1 MLSWLQE
8 HSQAI
13 SAVTG
18 LGTLGVWLIYLQ
30 VFVSNYRRQL
40 RAKILISRGAGS
52 GLESRCLVSNMSAAP
67 VYIQSVIV
75 TLDLDGERLMAP
87 VTDLS
92 GREDDQTGTGAGLP
106 TRQGPLAS
114 GELKDVG
121 TFGNLVRHV
130 LHSDGADDRGG
141 EVDRGGEDEQLRRLR
156 SVQIELLGV
165 YASEDLPVGARR
177 TFLASA
183 GNRGI
188 ELKGQTPFTTQ
199 LRSRRDRKQ
208 LAAVL
213 EHDR

>member
-8 HSQAI
+8 HGQAI

-75 TLDLDGERLMAP
+75 TLDLDGERLIAP

-92 GREDDQTGTGAGLP
+92 GTDDSEPGARTGLP

-121 TFGNLVRHV
+121 TFRNLIRHV
-130 LHSDGADDRGG
+130 LHCEGTDDRG
-141 EVDRGGEDEQLRRLR
+141 EEDEQLRRLD

-177 TFLASA
+177 TFQASA
-183 GNRGI
+183 GRGGI